1 MFCFCG
7 SRAKSWPET
16 RFCQRIWGL
25 RTGASI
31 CFKICCLWGIGNL
44 KDQILTNSN
53 SWGCTTQVFLHSQVF
68 RQSFSHQTK
77 SEFGNPDSPSSYMVQ
92 NCNKNES
99 LQQLVKLHL
108 HSNMAKNEFSPIY
121 TNSKKPQFLGIRSFC
136 LVFFVVFCVVC
147 SLHFQ
152 QLMWFFLIEKISK
165 TSMAFRNWASERQ
178 LHSPTPRRRTW
189 AFSACWFRGTTGVMV
204 YGNQRWFMVLYWC
217 FMVICGDLWFMIL
230 CIWWFTVNYGAL
242 WWFI

>member
-1 MFCFCG
+1 MRNRKFE
-7 SRAKSWPET
+7 R
-16 RFCQRIWGL
+16 
-25 RTGASI
+25 
-31 CFKICCLWGIGNL
+31 
-44 KDQILTNSN
+44 SN
-53 SWGCTTQVFLHSQVF
+53 IDKLQLLGVHYPSVSPFPSF

-152 QLMWFFLIEKISK
+152 QLMVFFPIEKTSK
-165 TSMAFRNWASERQ
+165 NLQWASQRQ
-178 LHSPTPRRRTW
+178 LHSPTPRRRTS
-189 AFSACWFRGTTGVMV
+189 AFSSCWFRGTTG
-204 YGNQRWFMVLYWC
+204 
-217 FMVICGDLWFMIL
+217 MI
-230 CIWWFTVNYGAL
+230 
-242 WWFI
+242 